1 MTVIPQRHPTTAGR
15 RPRRFLLSTLCLVLV
30 LVPTSAGV
38 SATPPGSNSALTAVN
53 IVLLPVEP
61 TAQALY
67 AKHMGFF
74 RRHGIDAKITVLSD
88 ASQIVAAL
96 LSGDAQFSAFNTGGL
111 AVLKSRGA
119 PVRVVAAGALY
130 RPTAPTTALVA
141 ARGKRIS
148 GPRDLVGKRVSVDVA
163 NNIAHIGFLKWLKRN
178 GVAASDV
185 RLYHQIPFS
194 QVLGPLG
201 RGTIDAAVLPEPWLT
216 LALQRGA
223 KRVAPIFTAVCPQDC
238 LITFFIARKDV
249 DAELA
254 ARFRN
259 AIQEAAVWANQ
270 PKNRAASG
278 AILAKYAP
286 IDEALIGKIIRTSFA
301 PRLRPRF
308 AQPWIDVFAE
318 FGVISS
324 SFSATDLVK

>member
-1 MTVIPQRHPTTAGR
+1 L
-15 RPRRFLLSTLCLVLV
+15 LLSTLCLVLV

-38 SATPPGSNSALTAVN
+38 SATQAAGTSELTSVN

-96 LSGDAQFSAFNTGGL
+96 LSGDAQFSALNTGGL
-111 AVLKSRGA
+111 ATLKSRGA
-119 PVRVVAAGALY
+119 PVKVVAAGALY
-130 RPTAPTTALVA
+130 RPAAPTTQLVA

-148 GPRDLVGKRVSVDVA
+148 RPRDLVGKRVSVDVA
-163 NNIAHIGFLKWLKRN
+163 NQIAHIGFLKWLKRN

-201 RGTIDAAVLPEPWLT
+201 RGTIDAAVLPEPYLT
-216 LALQRGA
+216 LATQQGA
-223 KRVAPIFTAVCPQDC
+223 RRVATIFDAVCSSDC
-238 LITFFIARKDV
+238 LLTFFVARKDV
-249 DAELA
+249 DANLA

-259 AIQEAAVWANQ
+259 AIQASAVWANQ
-270 PKNRAASG
+270 KKNQRASG

-286 IDEALIGKIIRTSFA
+286 IDNAVIRKMTRTSFL
-301 PRLRPRF
+301 PRLRPGL
-308 AQPWIDVFAE
+308 AQQWIDAFAE
-318 FGVISS
+318 FGVIPQ
-324 SFSATDLVK
+324 SFKAIDLVK